1 MPTPT
6 NPLENPSTYFINP
19 EEAAET
25 SRLLLQDRIITKEMG
40 GVFPASLDL
49 SRIYTVLD
57 LACGPGGW
65 ALDVARA
72 YPHIDVVGVDIS
84 EKMIRYAQAQARML
98 GLDNASFQVMDV
110 LKPLA
115 FPQEAFDFVN
125 ARFISPFMPKDAWPR
140 LLQECVRITLP
151 GGIIRLTDGEW
162 SFSNGEATEQFA
174 DMVIHAMWLAGKSF
188 SPDGKRF
195 GTTLVLSQFL
205 READL
210 GNIQHQAYALDYSYG
225 TEAHET
231 MYQNTMITY
240 PLLLPFLLKM
250 GVTTREE
257 FDRLYEQI
265 AAETQEPEYRGLWF
279 YLSVWGTKPAR
290 S

>member
-1 MPTPT
+1 MPTPS

-49 SRIYTVLD
+49 SHIYTVLD

-65 ALDVARA
+65 ALDVVRA
-72 YPHIDVVGVDIS
+72 I
-84 EKMIRYAQAQARML
+84 
-98 GLDNASFQVMDV
+98 
-110 LKPLA
+110 
-115 FPQEAFDFVN
+115 
-125 ARFISPFMPKDAWPR
+125 
-140 LLQECVRITLP
+140 
-151 GGIIRLTDGEW
+151 
-162 SFSNGEATEQFA
+162 
-174 DMVIHAMWLAGKSF
+174 WLAGKSF

-195 GTTLVLSQFL
+195 GTTLILSQFL
-205 READL
+205 REAGL

-279 YLSVWGTKPAR
+279 YLSVWGTRPGR